1 MYILYSFGPNNP
13 LHSIHRAGGV
23 VVYRS
28 GNTGKRWAGPER
40 SGLMI
45 GERIFGVGVV
55 GGASD

>member
-1 MYILYSFGPNNP
+1 MYSFGPNKP
-13 LHSIHRAGGV
+13 LHYIHRAGGV